1 MKKMIESIEQIVIF
15 SEKKLSAGKL
25 KSWRQ
30 KLGAREIEIEAR
42 TGHETVFEG
51 SVVLE
56 FSDFAIL

>member
-51 SVVLE
+51 SVV
-56 FSDFAIL
+56 